1 MRESGVANDRRTQ
14 TASRPEG
21 LLILVRTDSVTRAM
35 QTFQEDSVDLMEI
48 TTPASA
54 ASEPTAET
62 RISSV
67 AMDESSPAKSYGQI
81 LRSSVL
87 VGGSSLLN
95 VLIGMVRTK
104 AMALLLGP
112 AGFGLFGIYGS
123 VASLAQTVAGMG
135 VNSSGVRQIAEA
147 AGSGE
152 TQRIAQT
159 TLVLRRVSFIL
170 GLFGALL
177 MVVLARPVAIVTFG
191 NSAHTA
197 AIAGL
202 SGVVLLMLISGG
214 QSARIQGLRRIP
226 ELAKIS
232 VASALGGTLLSIPL
246 VYFLR
251 ERGIIPALIGVA
263 AMTLAASWWYSR
275 QIPIESVSVSSVEQ
289 RQESASLLKLG
300 FAFMSSG
307 LMTMGVAYVVR
318 ITVLRKVGIEATG
331 LYQSAWTLGGLYVA
345 FILQAMGAD
354 FYPRLTAC
362 IANRQT
368 ANRLVNEQVEIGL
381 LLAGPG
387 VLATLTFA
395 PLAIALFYSSRFL
408 PAVEILRWICLGTLL
423 QVVTW
428 PMGYI
433 IVAKARQGL
442 FFWCEAVWAIASLAL
457 AWICVSF
464 FGLKG
469 AGIAFF
475 GSYIFHGV
483 LIYCVIRRLSGFRWS
498 VSNTR
503 RCLIF
508 FVGTA
513 AVFVGPYF
521 LSFYKAVALG
531 SVATVVSA
539 AYSVHVLLHLVPRE
553 HLPPMLRKFLPTD
566 VSRAP

>member
-1 MRESGVANDRRTQ
+1 MPTLQEESSD
-14 TASRPEG
+14 
-21 LLILVRTDSVTRAM
+21 LI
-35 QTFQEDSVDLMEI
+35 EI
-48 TTPASA
+48 TTPGSMD
-54 ASEPTAET
+54 AET
-62 RISSV
+62 V
-67 AMDESSPAKSYGQI
+67 APVPILPAKVDESAPQKSYGQI
-81 LRSSVL
+81 LKSSVL
-87 VGGSSLLN
+87 VGGSSLVN
-95 VLIGMVRTK
+95 VAIGMVRTK
-104 AMALLLGP
+104 VLALLLGP
-112 AGFGLFGIYGS
+112 AGFGLFGVYNSI
-123 VASLAQTVAGMG
+123 ATLAQNLAGMG

-147 AGSGE
+147 AGSGDE
-152 TQRIAQT
+152 RRIAETSQ
-159 TLVLRRVSFIL
+159 VLRRISFVL
-170 GLFGALL
+170 GLLGALL
-177 MVVLARPVAIVTFG
+177 MAVLARPVAVITFG

-197 AIAGL
+197 AVAGV

-214 QSARIQGLRRIP
+214 QSARIQGMRRIA
-226 ELAKIS
+226 ELAKVS
-232 VASALGGTLLSIPL
+232 VASALGGTVLSIPL

-251 ERGIIPALIGVA
+251 ERGIIPALIAVA
-263 AMTLAASWWYSR
+263 ATTLAASWWYS
-275 QIPIESVSVSSVEQ
+275 QKIPLQSVAVSAGEM
-289 RQESASLLKLG
+289 RRESAALLKLG

-318 ITVLRKVGIEATG
+318 ITVLRKVGMEATG

-362 IANRQT
+362 IKDRGV

-387 VLATLTFA
+387 VLATLTCA

-433 IVAKARQGL
+433 IVAKAKQAL
-442 FFWCEAVWAIASLAL
+442 FFWCEAAWAVVSLAL
-457 AWICVSF
+457 AWVSVGA

-483 LIYCVIRRLSGFRWS
+483 LIYGVIRRLSGFRWS
-498 VSNTR
+498 QENTR

-508 FVGTA
+508 FAGTA
-513 AVFVGPYF
+513 VVFTAPYF
-521 LSFYKAVALG
+521 LSSYQAVALG
-531 SVATVVSA
+531 LLVTLISA
-539 AYSVHVLLHLVPRE
+539 AYSIHVLLHLIPRE
-553 HLPPMLRKFLPTD
+553 HLPPMLRKFLT
-566 VSRAP
+566 VATQGER

>member
-1 MRESGVANDRRTQ
+1 
-14 TASRPEG
+14 
-21 LLILVRTDSVTRAM
+21 M
-35 QTFQEDSVDLMEI
+35 QTLEEEPSDLIEI
-48 TTPASA
+48 SAPACEVAETVAAAEILLAAAVESA
-54 ASEPTAET
+54 ART
-62 RISSV
+62 SSQ
-67 AMDESSPAKSYGQI
+67 KSYGQI
-81 LRSSVL
+81 LKSSVL

-95 VLIGMVRTK
+95 VAIGMVRTK
-104 AMALLLGP
+104 VLALLLGP
-112 AGFGLFGIYGS
+112 AGFGLFGVYNSI
-123 VASLAQTVAGMG
+123 ATLAQNLAGMG

-147 AGSGE
+147 AGSDNNR
-152 TQRIAQT
+152 RIAET
-159 TLVLRRVSFIL
+159 SHVLRRVSFVL
-170 GLFGALL
+170 GVLGALL
-177 MVVLARPVAIVTFG
+177 MVVLARPVAVITFG
-191 NSAHTA
+191 NSVHTA
-197 AIAGL
+197 AVAGL
-202 SGVVLLMLISGG
+202 AGVVLLMSISGG
-214 QSARIQGLRRIP
+214 QSARIQGLRRIA
-226 ELAKIS
+226 ELAKVS

-251 ERGIIPALIGVA
+251 ERGIIPALIAVA
-263 AMTLAASWWYSR
+263 ATTFGASWWYSHR
-275 QIPIESVSVSSVEQ
+275 IPVESVTVSSAEVW
-289 RQESASLLKLG
+289 RESAALLKLG

-318 ITVLRKVGIEATG
+318 ITVLRKVGMEATG

-362 IANRQT
+362 IRDREV

-387 VLATLTFA
+387 VLATLTCA

-433 IVAKARQGL
+433 IVAKARQAL
-442 FFWCEAVWAIASLAL
+442 FFWCEAAWAIVSLAL
-457 AWICVSF
+457 AWVSVSA

-483 LIYCVIRRLSGFRWS
+483 LIYGVIRRLSGFRWS
-498 VSNTR
+498 GENIR

-508 FVGTA
+508 FAATA
-513 AVFVGPYF
+513 AVFAAPYL
-521 LSFYKAVALG
+521 LSFKQAVALG
-531 SVATVVSA
+531 SVATLASA
-539 AYSVHVLLHLVPRE
+539 TYSVHVLLHLVPRE
-553 HLPPMLRKFLPTD
+553 HLPPMLRRLLPAVTAEAA
-566 VSRAP
+566 SEEQR

>member
-1 MRESGVANDRRTQ
+1 MHTLQEESADPMDIT
-14 TASRPEG
+14 TLA
-21 LLILVRTDSVTRAM
+21 
-35 QTFQEDSVDLMEI
+35 SVDEE
-48 TTPASA
+48 TA
-54 ASEPTAET
+54 APVKVLHPVGDGSGSE
-62 RISSV
+62 
-67 AMDESSPAKSYGQI
+67 KSYGQI
-81 LRSSVL
+81 LKSSAL

-95 VLIGMVRTK
+95 VAIGMIRTK
-104 AMALLLGP
+104 VMALLLGP
-112 AGFGLFGIYGS
+112 AGFGLFGVYNSI
-123 VASLAQTVAGMG
+123 ATLAQTLAGMG

-147 AGSGE
+147 AGTGDAR
-152 TQRIAQT
+152 RIAET
-159 TLVLRRVSFIL
+159 SLVLRRVSFVL
-170 GLFGALL
+170 GLLGALL
-177 MVVLARPVAIVTFG
+177 MVVLARPVAVVTFG
-191 NSAHTA
+191 NSSHAA

-202 SGVVLLMLISGG
+202 SVVVLLMLISGG
-214 QSARIQGLRRIP
+214 QSARIQGLRRIA
-226 ELAKIS
+226 ELAKVS
-232 VASALGGTLLSIPL
+232 VVSALGGTLLGIPL

-251 ERGIIPALIGVA
+251 ERGVLPALIAVA
-263 AMTLAASWWYSR
+263 ATTLAASWWYSR
-275 QIPIESVSVSSVEQ
+275 QIPVESVSVSRGEL
-289 RQESASLLKLG
+289 RQESAALLKLG

-318 ITVLRKVGIEATG
+318 ITVLRKVGMEATG

-362 IANRQT
+362 IANRHA

-387 VLATLTFA
+387 VLATLTCA

-433 IVAKARQGL
+433 IVAKARQAL
-442 FFWCEAVWAIASLAL
+442 FFWCEASWAIVSLAL

-475 GSYIFHGV
+475 GSYIFHGA
-483 LIYCVIRRLSGFRWS
+483 LIYGVIRRLSGFRWS
-498 VSNTR
+498 AENTK
-503 RCLIF
+503 RCLLF

-513 AVFVGPYF
+513 AVFVAPYF
-521 LSFYKAVALG
+521 LSFNQAVVLG
-531 SVATVVSA
+531 SVATLVSA

-553 HLPPMLRKFLPTD
+553 HLPPMLRKFLPKD
-566 VSRAP
+566 PSGQL

>member
-1 MRESGVANDRRTQ
+1 MPILQQQATEPIEINAPLRAGLKTVTSARAYPELPSGSVRE
-14 TASRPEG
+14 
-21 LLILVRTDSVTRAM
+21 
-35 QTFQEDSVDLMEI
+35 
-48 TTPASA
+48 
-54 ASEPTAET
+54 
-62 RISSV
+62 
-67 AMDESSPAKSYGQI
+67 KSYGQI
-81 LRSSVL
+81 LKSSVL
-87 VGGSSLLN
+87 VGGSSLVN
-95 VLIGMVRTK
+95 VAIGMVRTK
-104 AMALLLGP
+104 VLALLLGP
-112 AGFGLFGIYGS
+112 AGFGLFGVYNSI
-123 VASLAQTVAGMG
+123 ATLAQNLAGMG

-147 AGSGE
+147 AGSGDE
-152 TQRIAQT
+152 RRIAET
-159 TLVLRRVSFIL
+159 SRVLHLVSFIL

-177 MVVLARPVAIVTFG
+177 MIVLARPVALITFG
-191 NSAHTA
+191 NNAHTSA
-197 AIAGL
+197 VAGL

-214 QSARIQGLRRIP
+214 QSARIQGLRRIA

-232 VASALGGTLLSIPL
+232 VASAVGGTLLSIPL

-251 ERGIIPALIGVA
+251 ERGIIPALIAVA

-275 QIPIESVSVSSVEQ
+275 QIPVQHVAVSRAEV
-289 RQESASLLKLG
+289 RRESAALLKLG

-362 IANRQT
+362 IADHPT

-395 PLAIALFYSSRFL
+395 PVAIALFYSSRFL

-433 IVAKARQGL
+433 IVAKAKQAL
-442 FFWCEAVWAIASLAL
+442 FFWCEAAWAVVSLIL
-457 AWICVSF
+457 AWVCVSA

-475 GSYIFHGV
+475 GSYIFHGL
-483 LIYCVIRRLSGFRWS
+483 LIYCVIRHLAGFRWS
-498 VSNTR
+498 GENTR

-508 FVGTA
+508 FAGTA
-513 AVFVGPYF
+513 AVFAGPYL
-521 LSFYKAVALG
+521 LSFNLAVGLG
-531 SVATVVSA
+531 LLLTLASA
-539 AYSVHVLLHLVPRE
+539 AYSAHVLLHLVPRE
-553 HLPPMLRKFLPTD
+553 HLPPIFQKFLP
-566 VSRAP
+566 VVCREEK

>member
-1 MRESGVANDRRTQ
+1 
-14 TASRPEG
+14 
-21 LLILVRTDSVTRAM
+21 M
-35 QTFQEDSVDLMEI
+35 QTLQEESADPIDITTLASVDEETAAAANVLH
-48 TTPASA
+48 PAEEGSG
-54 ASEPTAET
+54 SE
-62 RISSV
+62 
-67 AMDESSPAKSYGQI
+67 KSYGQI
-81 LRSSVL
+81 LKSSAL

-104 AMALLLGP
+104 VMALLLGP
-112 AGFGLFGIYGS
+112 AGFGLFGVFNSI
-123 VASLAQTVAGMG
+123 ATLAQAVAGMG

-147 AGSGE
+147 AGSGDARRVAE
-152 TQRIAQT
+152 TSH
-159 TLVLRRVSFIL
+159 VLRRVSFVL
-170 GLFGALL
+170 GLLGALL
-177 MVVLARPVAIVTFG
+177 IVVLARPVAVITFG

-197 AIAGL
+197 AVAGL
-202 SGVVLLMLISGG
+202 AGVVLLMLISGG
-214 QSARIQGLRRIP
+214 QSARIQGLRRIA
-226 ELAKIS
+226 ELAKVS

-263 AMTLAASWWYSR
+263 AMTLTASWWYSR
-275 QIPIESVSVSSVEQ
+275 QIPVEPVSVSGTELY
-289 RQESASLLKLG
+289 QESVALLKLG

-318 ITVLRKVGIEATG
+318 ITVLRKVGMEATG

-362 IANRQT
+362 IANRHR

-395 PLAIALFYSSRFL
+395 PVAIALFYSSRFL

-433 IVAKARQGL
+433 IVAKARQAL
-442 FFWCEAVWAIASLAL
+442 FFSCEAAWAIVSLAL
-457 AWICVSF
+457 AWVCVSY

-483 LIYCVIRRLSGFRWS
+483 LIYGVIRRLSGFRWS
-498 VSNTR
+498 AENTK
-503 RCLIF
+503 RCLLF

-513 AVFVGPYF
+513 AVFVAPYF
-521 LSFYKAVALG
+521 LSFSQAVALG
-531 SVATVVSA
+531 SLATLVSA

-553 HLPPMLRKFLPTD
+553 HLPPMLRKFLPKD
-566 VSRAP
+566 ASGEL

>member
-1 MRESGVANDRRTQ
+1 MHTLQEE
-14 TASRPEG
+14 TADP
-21 LLILVRTDSVTRAM
+21 A
-35 QTFQEDSVDLMEI
+35 EI
-48 TTPASA
+48 TTPARIETIAAARSLSA
-54 ASEPTAET
+54 ELNGSALQ
-62 RISSV
+62 
-67 AMDESSPAKSYGQI
+67 KSYGQI
-81 LRSSVL
+81 LKSSAL

-95 VLIGMVRTK
+95 VAIGMIRTK
-104 AMALLLGP
+104 VMALLLGP
-112 AGFGLFGIYGS
+112 GGFGLFGVYGS
-123 VASLAQTVAGMG
+123 VATMAQTVAGMG

-147 AGSGE
+147 AGSGDLR
-152 TQRIAQT
+152 RIAETSQ
-159 TLVLRRVSFIL
+159 VLRRVSFVL
-170 GLFGALL
+170 GLVGALL
-177 MVVLARPVAIVTFG
+177 MVVLARPVAVITFG

-202 SGVVLLMLISGG
+202 SGVVLLMLISAG
-214 QSARIQGLRRIP
+214 QSARIQGLRRIR
-226 ELAKIS
+226 ELAKVS
-232 VASALGGTLLSIPL
+232 VVSALGGTLLSIPL

-251 ERGIIPALIGVA
+251 ERGVIPALIAVA
-263 AMTLAASWWYSR
+263 ATTLAASWWYSR
-275 QIPIESVSVSSVEQ
+275 QIPLKSVSVSSVDL
-289 RQESASLLKLG
+289 RRESAALLKLG

-318 ITVLRKVGIEATG
+318 ITVLRKVGMEATG

-362 IANRQT
+362 IANREA

-387 VLATLTFA
+387 VLATLTCA

-433 IVAKARQGL
+433 IVAKARQSL
-442 FFWCEAVWAIASLAL
+442 FFWCEAAWAAVSLAL
-457 AWICVSF
+457 AWVCISA

-483 LIYCVIRRLSGFRWS
+483 LIYSVIRRLSGFRWS
-498 VSNTR
+498 AENTR
-503 RCLIF
+503 RCLMF

-513 AVFVGPYF
+513 AAFVAPYF
-521 LSFYKAVALG
+521 LSFNQAVALG
-531 SVATVVSA
+531 SVATLISA
-539 AYSVHVLLHLVPRE
+539 GYSVHVLLHLIPRE

-566 VSRAP
+566 ASGEL

>member
-1 MRESGVANDRRTQ
+1 MHTLQEESAD
-14 TASRPEG
+14 P
-21 LLILVRTDSVTRAM
+21 I
-35 QTFQEDSVDLMEI
+35 EI
-48 TTPASA
+48 STPARISPERA
-54 ASEPTAET
+54 AS
-62 RISSV
+62 
-67 AMDESSPAKSYGQI
+67 AMVPSTPADDFPSHTGSQKSYGQI
-81 LRSSVL
+81 LKSSAL

-95 VLIGMVRTK
+95 VVIGMVRTK
-104 AMALLLGP
+104 VMALLLGP
-112 AGFGLFGIYGS
+112 AGFGLFGVYNSI
-123 VASLAQTVAGMG
+123 ATLTQTVAGMG

-147 AGSGE
+147 AGSGNAR
-152 TQRIAQT
+152 RIAETSQ
-159 TLVLRRVSFIL
+159 VLRRVSFVL
-170 GLFGALL
+170 GLAGALL
-177 MVVLARPVAIVTFG
+177 MVVLARPVAVITFG
-191 NSAHTA
+191 NSSHTA
-197 AIAGL
+197 AVAGL
-202 SGVVLLMLISGG
+202 SGVVLLMLVSGG
-214 QSARIQGLRRIP
+214 QSARIQGLRRIA
-226 ELAKIS
+226 ELAKVS

-246 VYFLR
+246 VYFFR
-251 ERGIIPALIGVA
+251 ERGIIPALIAVA

-275 QIPIESVSVSSVEQ
+275 QIPVESVSVSRVEM
-289 RQESASLLKLG
+289 RSESAALLKLG

-362 IANRQT
+362 IAHHRA

-433 IVAKARQGL
+433 IVAKARQAL
-442 FFWCEAVWAIASLAL
+442 FFWCEAAWAAASLVL
-457 AWICVSF
+457 AWTCVSM

-475 GSYIFHGV
+475 ASYIFHGA
-483 LIYCVIRRLSGFRWS
+483 LIYTVIRRLSGFRWS
-498 VSNTR
+498 AENIR

-513 AVFVGPYF
+513 TVFCAPYF
-521 LSFYKAVALG
+521 FSFNQAVAFG
-531 SVATVVSA
+531 SVATLACA

-553 HLPPMLRKFLPTD
+553 HLPPMLRRFLPRDTQGE
-566 VSRAP
+566 R

>member
-1 MRESGVANDRRTQ
+1 
-14 TASRPEG
+14 
-21 LLILVRTDSVTRAM
+21 M
-35 QTFQEDSVDLMEI
+35 QTLEEEPSDLIEI
-48 TTPASA
+48 SAPAREVAETVAAADIISTAAAVESA
-54 ASEPTAET
+54 A
-62 RISSV
+62 RSSQ
-67 AMDESSPAKSYGQI
+67 KSYGQI
-81 LRSSVL
+81 LKSSVL

-95 VLIGMVRTK
+95 VAIGMVRTK
-104 AMALLLGP
+104 VLALLLGP
-112 AGFGLFGIYGS
+112 AGFGLFGVYNSI
-123 VASLAQTVAGMG
+123 ATLAQNLAGMG

-147 AGSGE
+147 AGSDNKR
-152 TQRIAQT
+152 RIAET
-159 TLVLRRVSFIL
+159 SHVLRRVSFVL
-170 GLFGALL
+170 GVLGALL
-177 MVVLARPVAIVTFG
+177 MVVLARPVAVITFG
-191 NSAHTA
+191 NSVHTA
-197 AIAGL
+197 AVAGL
-202 SGVVLLMLISGG
+202 AGVVLLMSISGG
-214 QSARIQGLRRIP
+214 QSARIQGLRRIA
-226 ELAKIS
+226 ELAKVS

-251 ERGIIPALIGVA
+251 ERGIIPALIAVA
-263 AMTLAASWWYSR
+263 ATTLGASWWYSHR
-275 QIPIESVSVSSVEQ
+275 IPVESVTVSSAEVW
-289 RQESASLLKLG
+289 RESAALLKLG

-318 ITVLRKVGIEATG
+318 ITVLRKVGMEATG

-362 IANRQT
+362 IRDREV

-387 VLATLTFA
+387 VLATLTCA

-433 IVAKARQGL
+433 IVAKARQAL
-442 FFWCEAVWAIASLAL
+442 FFWCEAAWAIVSLVL
-457 AWICVSF
+457 AWVSVSA

-483 LIYCVIRRLSGFRWS
+483 LIYGVIRRLSGFRWS
-498 VSNTR
+498 GENIR

-508 FVGTA
+508 FAATA
-513 AVFVGPYF
+513 AVFAGPYF
-521 LSFYKAVALG
+521 LSFKQAVALG
-531 SVATVVSA
+531 SVATLASA
-539 AYSVHVLLHLVPRE
+539 TYSVHVLLHLVPRE
-553 HLPPMLRKFLPTD
+553 HLPPMLRKFLPA
-566 VSRAP
+566 VNPEAASEEQR

>member
-1 MRESGVANDRRTQ
+1 MHTLQGE
-14 TASRPEG
+14 TADP
-21 LLILVRTDSVTRAM
+21 V
-35 QTFQEDSVDLMEI
+35 EI
-48 TTPASA
+48 TTPGGVEIIAPAQSLPAEANGSA
-54 ASEPTAET
+54 LQ
-62 RISSV
+62 
-67 AMDESSPAKSYGQI
+67 KSYGQI
-81 LRSSVL
+81 LKSSAL

-95 VLIGMVRTK
+95 VAIGMVRTK
-104 AMALLLGP
+104 VMALLLGP
-112 AGFGLFGIYGS
+112 AGFGLFGVYGS
-123 VASLAQTVAGMG
+123 IATMAQTVAGMG

-147 AGSGE
+147 AGSGDVG
-152 TQRIAQT
+152 RIAETSQ
-159 TLVLRRVSFIL
+159 VLRRISLVL
-170 GLFGALL
+170 GLVGALL
-177 MVVLARPVAIVTFG
+177 MVVLARPVAVITFG
-191 NSAHTA
+191 NGAHTA

-214 QSARIQGLRRIP
+214 QSARIQGLRRIG
-226 ELAKIS
+226 ELAKVS

-251 ERGIIPALIGVA
+251 ERGVIPALIAVA
-263 AMTLAASWWYSR
+263 ATTLAASWWYSR
-275 QIPIESVSVSSVEQ
+275 QIPVKSVSVSSVEL
-289 RQESASLLKLG
+289 RRESAALLKLG

-318 ITVLRKVGIEATG
+318 ITVLRKVGMEATG

-362 IANRQT
+362 IANREA

-381 LLAGPG
+381 LAGPG
-387 VLATLTFA
+387 VLATLTCA

-433 IVAKARQGL
+433 IVAKARQSL
-442 FFWCEAVWAIASLAL
+442 FFWCEAAWAVVSLAL
-457 AWICVSF
+457 ARVCVST

-483 LIYCVIRRLSGFRWS
+483 LIYSVIRRLSGFRWS
-498 VSNTR
+498 AENTR
-503 RCLIF
+503 RCLMF

-513 AVFVGPYF
+513 AAFAAPYF
-521 LSFYKAVALG
+521 LSFNQAVALG
-531 SVATVVSA
+531 SVATLMSA
-539 AYSVHVLLHLVPRE
+539 GYSVHVLLHLIPRE

-566 VSRAP
+566 ALGEP

>member
-1 MRESGVANDRRTQ
+1 MPTLQEETTDR
-14 TASRPEG
+14 
-21 LLILVRTDSVTRAM
+21 
-35 QTFQEDSVDLMEI
+35 MEI
-48 TTPASA
+48 TTPAQVTSGTIRSA
-54 ASEPTAET
+54 EALPTMVSGSAPE
-62 RISSV
+62 
-67 AMDESSPAKSYGQI
+67 KSYGQI
-81 LRSSVL
+81 LKSSVL

-95 VLIGMVRTK
+95 VAIGMVRTK
-104 AMALLLGP
+104 VMALLLGP
-112 AGFGLFGIYGS
+112 AGFGLFGVYNSIATLGQN
-123 VASLAQTVAGMG
+123 LAGMG

-147 AGSGE
+147 AGSGDE
-152 TQRIAQT
+152 RRIAETSQ
-159 TLVLRRVSFIL
+159 VLRRVSFVL
-170 GLFGALL
+170 GLLGALL
-177 MVVLARPVAIVTFG
+177 MVILARPVAAITFG
-191 NSAHTA
+191 NGLHTA

-214 QSARIQGLRRIP
+214 QSARIQGLRRIA
-226 ELAKIS
+226 ELAKVS

-251 ERGIIPALIGVA
+251 ERGIIPALIAVA
-263 AMTLAASWWYSR
+263 ATTLAASWWYSR
-275 QIPIESVSVSSVEQ
+275 QIPIQSVSVSSAKM
-289 RQESASLLKLG
+289 RQESAALLKLG

-307 LMTMGVAYVVR
+307 LMTIGVAYVVR
-318 ITVLRKVGIEATG
+318 ITVLRKVGLEATG

-362 IANRQT
+362 IRDHKV

-387 VLATLTFA
+387 VLATLTCA

-433 IVAKARQGL
+433 IVAKARQAL
-442 FFWCEAVWAIASLAL
+442 FFWCEAAWAIVSLAL
-457 AWICVSF
+457 AWVSVSY
-464 FGLKG
+464 FGLTG

-483 LIYCVIRRLSGFRWS
+483 LIYCVIRRLSDFRWS
-498 VSNTR
+498 RENTR

-508 FVGTA
+508 FAGTA
-513 AVFVGPYF
+513 AVFAAPYF
-521 LSFYKAVALG
+521 LSFNQAVVLG
-531 SVATVVSA
+531 SVATLVSA
-539 AYSVHVLLHLVPRE
+539 AYSIHVLLHLVPRE
-553 HLPPMLRKFLPTD
+553 HLPPVLRKFLSAGT
-566 VSRAP
+566 SEGR

>member
-1 MRESGVANDRRTQ
+1 MPT
-14 TASRPEG
+14 
-21 LLILVRTDSVTRAM
+21 L
-35 QTFQEDSVDLMEI
+35 QEAPDPVQI
-48 TTPASA
+48 TTPENVAPEKA
-54 ASEPTAET
+54 ASEPIPPAAPEEP
-62 RISSV
+62 SS
-67 AMDESSPAKSYGQI
+67 AKSYGQI
-81 LRSSVL
+81 LKSSAL

-104 AMALLLGP
+104 VMALLLGP
-112 AGFGLFGIYGS
+112 AGFGLFGVYNSI
-123 VASLAQTVAGMG
+123 ATLTQTLAGMG
-135 VNSSGVRQIAEA
+135 VSSSGVRQIAEA
-147 AGSGE
+147 AGSGDA
-152 TQRIAQT
+152 QRIGLTAR
-159 TLVLRRVSFIL
+159 VLRRVSFVL
-170 GLFGALL
+170 GLLGALL
-177 MVVLARPVAIVTFG
+177 IVVLARPIAVVTFG
-191 NSAHTA
+191 KNVHTA

-202 SGVVLLMLISGG
+202 SGVVLLMLVSAG
-214 QSARIQGLRRIP
+214 QSARIQGLRRIA
-226 ELAKIS
+226 ELAKVS
-232 VASALGGTLLSIPL
+232 VLSALGGTLLSIPL

-251 ERGIIPALIGVA
+251 ERGIIPALIAVA

-275 QIPIESVSVSSVEQ
+275 QIPVNTVSVSSIEL
-289 RQESASLLKLG
+289 RQEAASLLKLG

-362 IANRQT
+362 IANHQT

-387 VLATLTFA
+387 VLATLTCA

-433 IVAKARQGL
+433 IVAKARQTL
-442 FFWCEAVWAIASLAL
+442 FFWCEAAWAVVSLAL
-457 AWICVSF
+457 AWVCVSF

-483 LIYCVIRRLSGFRWS
+483 MIYCVIRRLSGFRWS
-498 VSNTR
+498 ANNTR
-503 RCLIF
+503 RCLAF
-508 FVGTA
+508 FLGTA
-513 AVFVGPYF
+513 AVFIAPYF
-521 LSFYKAVALG
+521 LSFNKAVALG
-531 SVATVVSA
+531 LVATLVSA

-553 HLPPMLRKFLPTD
+553 HLPPILRRLLSTNALGE
-566 VSRAP
+566 S

>member
-1 MRESGVANDRRTQ
+1 MHTLQEESAD
-14 TASRPEG
+14 A
-21 LLILVRTDSVTRAM
+21 I
-35 QTFQEDSVDLMEI
+35 EI
-48 TTPASA
+48 TTPQRVSPEIA
-54 ASEPTAET
+54 APARAVSPVVDQ
-62 RISSV
+62 SS
-67 AMDESSPAKSYGQI
+67 SQKSYGQI
-81 LRSSVL
+81 LKSSAL

-95 VLIGMVRTK
+95 VAIGMVRTK
-104 AMALLLGP
+104 VMALLLGP
-112 AGFGLFGIYGS
+112 AGFGLFGVYNSI
-123 VASLAQTVAGMG
+123 ATLAQTLAGMG

-147 AGSGE
+147 AGSGDE
-152 TQRIAQT
+152 RRIAETSQ
-159 TLVLRRVSFIL
+159 VLHRVSFVL
-170 GLFGALL
+170 GLLGALL
-177 MVVLARPVAIVTFG
+177 MAVLARPVAVITFG

-197 AIAGL
+197 TVAGL
-202 SGVVLLMLISGG
+202 SGIVFLMLLSGG
-214 QSARIQGLRRIP
+214 QSARIQGLRRIAV
-226 ELAKIS
+226 LAKVS
-232 VASALGGTLLSIPL
+232 VVSALGGTLLSIPL

-251 ERGIIPALIGVA
+251 ERGILPALIAVA
-263 AMTLAASWWYSR
+263 ATTLAASWWYSR
-275 QIPIESVSVSSVEQ
+275 QIPVDSVSVSRVEL
-289 RQESASLLKLG
+289 RQESAALLKLG

-318 ITVLRKVGIEATG
+318 ITVLRKVGMEATG
-331 LYQSAWTLGGLYVA
+331 MYQAAWTLGGLYVA

-362 IANRQT
+362 IANRQA

-387 VLATLTFA
+387 VLATLTCA
-395 PLAIALFYSSRFL
+395 PLAIALFYSTRFL

-433 IVAKARQGL
+433 IVAKARQAL
-442 FFWCEAVWAIASLAL
+442 FFWCEAAWATVSLAL
-457 AWICVSF
+457 AWVCVSY

-483 LIYCVIRRLSGFRWS
+483 LIYGVIRRLSGFRWS
-498 VSNTR
+498 AENAK

-513 AVFVGPYF
+513 TVFAAPYF
-521 LSFYKAVALG
+521 LSFNEAVALG
-531 SVATVVSA
+531 LVATLLSA

-553 HLPPMLRKFLPTD
+553 QLPHLLRKFLPKD
-566 VSRAP
+566 ASGEL

>member
-1 MRESGVANDRRTQ
+1 MHTLQEE
-14 TASRPEG
+14 TADP
-21 LLILVRTDSVTRAM
+21 V
-35 QTFQEDSVDLMEI
+35 EI
-48 TTPASA
+48 TAPARVETITPSRILPAEANGSA
-54 ASEPTAET
+54 LQ
-62 RISSV
+62 
-67 AMDESSPAKSYGQI
+67 KSYGQI
-81 LRSSVL
+81 LKSSVL

-95 VLIGMVRTK
+95 VAIGMVRTK
-104 AMALLLGP
+104 VMALLLGP
-112 AGFGLFGIYGS
+112 AGFGLFGVYGS
-123 VASLAQTVAGMG
+123 IATLAQTVAGMG
-135 VNSSGVRQIAEA
+135 VNSSGVRQIAQA
-147 AGSGE
+147 AGSGDGR
-152 TQRIAQT
+152 RIAETSQ
-159 TLVLRRVSFIL
+159 VLRRVSFVL
-170 GLFGALL
+170 GLLGALL
-177 MVVLARPVAIVTFG
+177 MVVLARPVAVITFG
-191 NSAHTA
+191 NSGHTA

-202 SGVVLLMLISGG
+202 SGVVLIMLISGG
-214 QSARIQGLRRIP
+214 QSARIQGLRRIA
-226 ELAKIS
+226 ELAKVS
-232 VASALGGTLLSIPL
+232 VLSALGGTLLSIPL

-251 ERGIIPALIGVA
+251 ESGVIPALIAVA

-275 QIPIESVSVSSVEQ
+275 QIPVESVSVSRIEL
-289 RQESASLLKLG
+289 RRESAALLKLG

-318 ITVLRKVGIEATG
+318 ITVLRKVGMEATG

-362 IANRQT
+362 IANREA

-387 VLATLTFA
+387 VLATLTCA

-433 IVAKARQGL
+433 IVAKARQSL
-442 FFWCEAVWAIASLAL
+442 FFWCEAAWAVVSLAL
-457 AWICVSF
+457 AWVCVSA

-483 LIYCVIRRLSGFRWS
+483 LIYRVIRRISGFRWS
-498 VSNTR
+498 AENTR
-503 RCLIF
+503 RCLMF

-513 AVFVGPYF
+513 AVFAAPYF
-521 LSFYKAVALG
+521 LSFNQAVAVG
-531 SVATVVSA
+531 SVATLISA
-539 AYSVHVLLHLVPRE
+539 AYSLHVLLHLIPRE

-566 VSRAP
+566 ALGEP

>member
-1 MRESGVANDRRTQ
+1 
-14 TASRPEG
+14 
-21 LLILVRTDSVTRAM
+21 M
-35 QTFQEDSVDLMEI
+35 QTLQEESADPIDITTLTSVDEE
-48 TTPASA
+48 TAAPAKVPQSA
-54 ASEPTAET
+54 GEGSGSE
-62 RISSV
+62 
-67 AMDESSPAKSYGQI
+67 KSYGQI
-81 LRSSVL
+81 LKSSAL

-104 AMALLLGP
+104 VMALLLGP
-112 AGFGLFGIYGS
+112 AGFGLFGVFNSI
-123 VASLAQTVAGMG
+123 ATLAQALAGMG

-147 AGSGE
+147 AGSGDAR
-152 TQRIAQT
+152 RIAETSQ
-159 TLVLRRVSFIL
+159 VLRRVSFVL
-170 GLFGALL
+170 GLLGALL
-177 MVVLARPVAIVTFG
+177 MVALARPVAAITFG
-191 NSAHTA
+191 NGAHTA
-197 AIAGL
+197 AVAGL
-202 SGVVLLMLISGG
+202 AGVVLLMLISGG
-214 QSARIQGLRRIP
+214 QSARIQGLRRIA
-226 ELAKIS
+226 ELAKVS

-246 VYFLR
+246 VYFLG

-275 QIPIESVSVSSVEQ
+275 QIPVESVSVSGNELY
-289 RQESASLLKLG
+289 QESLALLKLG

-307 LMTMGVAYVVR
+307 LMTVGVAYVVR
-318 ITVLRKVGIEATG
+318 ITVLRKMGIEATG

-362 IANRQT
+362 IANRQR

-387 VLATLTFA
+387 VLATLTCA
-395 PLAIALFYSSRFL
+395 PLVIALFYSSRFL

-433 IVAKARQGL
+433 IVAKARQAL
-442 FFWCEAVWAIASLAL
+442 FFWCEAAWAIVSVAL
-457 AWICVSF
+457 AWVCISY

-483 LIYCVIRRLSGFRWS
+483 MIYGVIRKLSGFRWS
-498 VSNTR
+498 AENTK

-513 AVFVGPYF
+513 AVFIAPYF
-521 LSFYKAVALG
+521 LSFYQAVVLG
-531 SVATVVSA
+531 LVATLVSA

-553 HLPPMLRKFLPTD
+553 HLPPMLRKFLPKD
-566 VSRAP
+566 ASGEL

>member
-1 MRESGVANDRRTQ
+1 MHTLQEESADPIDI
-14 TASRPEG
+14 TAPVRVDSEMAAPARILPHSAEG
-21 LLILVRTDSVTRAM
+21 
-35 QTFQEDSVDLMEI
+35 
-48 TTPASA
+48 
-54 ASEPTAET
+54 
-62 RISSV
+62 SS
-67 AMDESSPAKSYGQI
+67 SAKSYVQI
-81 LRSSVL
+81 LKSSAL

-95 VLIGMVRTK
+95 VAIGMIRTK
-104 AMALLLGP
+104 VMALLLGP
-112 AGFGLFGIYGS
+112 AGFGLFGVYNSI
-123 VASLAQTVAGMG
+123 ATLAQTLAGMG

-147 AGSGE
+147 AGTGDARRVAE
-152 TQRIAQT
+152 TS
-159 TLVLRRVSFIL
+159 LVLRRVSFVL
-170 GLFGALL
+170 GLLGALL
-177 MVVLARPVAIVTFG
+177 MVVLARPVAVVTFG
-191 NSAHTA
+191 NSSHAA

-214 QSARIQGLRRIP
+214 QSARIQGLRRIA
-226 ELAKIS
+226 ELAKVS
-232 VASALGGTLLSIPL
+232 VVSALGGTLLSIPL

-251 ERGIIPALIGVA
+251 ERGVLPALIAVA
-263 AMTLAASWWYSR
+263 ATTLAASWWYSR
-275 QIPIESVSVSSVEQ
+275 QIPVDSVSVSRVEV
-289 RQESASLLKLG
+289 RQESAALLKLG

-318 ITVLRKVGIEATG
+318 ITVLRKVGMEATG

-362 IANRQT
+362 IANRHA

-387 VLATLTFA
+387 VLATLTCA

-433 IVAKARQGL
+433 IAAKARQAL
-442 FFWCEAVWAIASLAL
+442 FFWCEAAWAIVSLAL
-457 AWICVSF
+457 AWVCVSH

-498 VSNTR
+498 VNNTR
-503 RCLIF
+503 RCLAF
-508 FVGTA
+508 FLGTA
-513 AVFVGPYF
+513 AVFAAPYF
-521 LSFYKAVALG
+521 LSFNKAVALG
-531 SVATVVSA
+531 LVATLVSA
-539 AYSVHVLLHLVPRE
+539 AYSAHVLLHLVPRE
-553 HLPPMLRKFLPTD
+553 HLPPMLRRLSSTNALGE
-566 VSRAP
+566 S